1 MRIWAFATCGSL
13 LALAACSANQT
24 DTNQLPDGTATDGND
39 LRLSQANA
47 DDLEVLDI
55 SDAIAEPETDKQ
67 ASAADSLEARLEQV
81 RTQRSQLPRL
91 SASPSFSGSRLPQ
104 NTVPSLPG
112 NRDSLQQ
119 RIEALNRSIAS
130 RSTGPSLP
138 VVAAPRPAQPPA
150 ARPAAAAPA
159 ASSPTYSVTPLP
171 SSVPPPQVVASANS
185 SAAFAEDAL
194 PTTAGNQAKA
204 EATPSASRPQ
214 SGAHQST
221 MAAGEV
227 PGNLI
232 HLSLTPNS
240 SRTGEVAVNHHQT
253 TLTASDIA
261 TTATAA
267 SAAIANDPD
276 TAEATTDQNLSAA
289 RATAPARA
297 ARPLSSSH
305 LGGITAAGTPISLPQ
320 QPELTAANPQFSG
333 QEAGSTPATSPQT
346 PAANRAETPEQE
358 LVQEIQVARQTLTS
372 EAAVEDLHARIR
384 AARLEANLG
393 SPARPAE
400 SLPLNPATATT
411 ANRPQPA
418 NAPPTPLPV
427 PLLETDSQSPRVA
440 TAPDTDSDRSAT
452 TPPVQVDTAAP
463 KPLDL
468 TPVEL
473 EADPDQDAWL
483 QSKSCP
489 LPEESTHPDTLEAEE
504 AAAIRKLQCKLL
516 EQRSDLS
523 RTNEGIGAENT

>member
-39 LRLSQANA
+39 LRLSQADA
-47 DDLEVLDI
+47 DDLEILDI
-55 SDAIAEPETDKQ
+55 SDAIAEPETDKKT
-67 ASAADSLEARLEQV
+67 STADSLEARLDQV
-81 RTQRSQLPRL
+81 RAQRSQLPRL

-130 RSTGPSLP
+130 RSAGPSLP
-138 VVAAPRPAQPPA
+138 VVPAPRPAQLTA
-150 ARPAAAAPA
+150 ARPATASAAAPA

-171 SSVPPPQVVASANS
+171 SAVPPPRVVAPANS
-185 SAAFAEDAL
+185 SVAFADDAL
-194 PTTAGNQAKA
+194 PSTAGNQARA
-204 EATPSASRPQ
+204 EATPSASQPR

-221 MAAGEV
+221 VAAGAV

-232 HLSLTPNS
+232 HLSLTPDS
-240 SRTGEVAVNHHQT
+240 SRTGEMAVNHHQT
-253 TLTASDIA
+253 TLASSEINP
-261 TTATAA
+261 TATED
-267 SAAIANDPD
+267 SAAIANEPD
-276 TAEATTDQNLSAA
+276 TVEAATDQKLSAA
-289 RATAPARA
+289 PATTPTRA

-305 LGGITAAGTPISLPQ
+305 LGGVTAAGTPISLPQ
-320 QPELTAANPQFSG
+320 QPELTAANPQFSA
-333 QEAGSTPATSPQT
+333 QEAVSP
-346 PAANRAETPEQE
+346 PAAPQAAAASQAETPEQE

-393 SPARPAE
+393 SPAPAAA
-400 SLPLNPATATT
+400 SLPLNSTPTVT
-411 ANRPQPA
+411 RPQPA
-418 NAPPTPLPV
+418 PPA

-440 TAPDTDSDRSAT
+440 TAPETDSDRSTVAPT
-452 TPPVQVDTAAP
+452 FPADTAAP
-463 KPLDL
+463 KPLEL

-473 EADPDQDAWL
+473 EADPDQDDAWL

-489 LPEESTHPDTLEAEE
+489 LPEAPDQLEPLESAEVDATH
-504 AAAIRKLQCKLL
+504 KLQCKLL

-523 RTNEGIGAENT
+523 RTDEGVGAENT